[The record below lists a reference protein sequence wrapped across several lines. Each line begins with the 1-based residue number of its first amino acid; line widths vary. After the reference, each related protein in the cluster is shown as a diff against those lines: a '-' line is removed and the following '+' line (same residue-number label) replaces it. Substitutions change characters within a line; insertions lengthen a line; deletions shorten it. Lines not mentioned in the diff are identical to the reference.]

1 MTSLARFGARRES
14 GVTLIEALAT
24 FVILSVGLLGIVS
37 LQGVAKSAQHQGIQ
51 RSKAVILAN
60 DLVERIRINPGGV
73 LTYSAGGLDNPLGG
87 ATLSAPETDCAAAS
101 CSAAEL
107 AEYDLWLWERSLDG
121 ATVTVTDADSNVSNT
136 AGLIAPRA
144 CVRFAADTGMTRTG
158 VVDVIIQWRGL
169 GEIEDAVVEDDDVC
183 GGGEDAGQD
192 NYRRQLVVSTFVIDE
207 AEL

>member
-1 MTSLARFGARRES
+1 MTSLARFSGRGEA
-14 GVTLIEALAT
+14 GVTLIEALVT

-37 LQGVAKSAQHQGIQ
+37 LQGIAKSAQHQGIQ
-51 RSKAVILAN
+51 RTKAVILAN

-73 LTYSAGGLDNPLGG
+73 LTYSAGGMDTSLGG
-87 ATLSAPETDCAAAS
+87 ATLSAPATDCAAVS
-101 CSAAEL
+101 CTAAQL
-107 AEYDLWLWERSLDG
+107 AAYDLWLWEQSLDG
-121 ATVTVTDADSNVSNT
+121 ATVTVTDADSTVRNT

-169 GEIEDAVVEDDDVC
+169 GEIDDAVTADVDIC
-183 GGGEDAGQD
+183 GGGTDGGDDEF
-192 NYRRQLVVSTFVIDE
+192 RRQLIVSTFVIDE